1 MEETFFCRTQWL
13 LGSQA
18 MDQLIRSKVAVFGIG
33 GVGGYV
39 VEGLMRCGIGSFL
52 LVDHDTVSLSNCNRQ
67 IIATLQTV
75 GMPKVQAM
83 KQRILSV
90 NPSAQVETRQE
101 FFSAENV
108 DTFDFSQF
116 DYLVDAIDSVTSK
129 LLLIQQAKKQGVPI
143 LSSMGTGNKRDP
155 SRLEVADLSQTSV
168 CPLARVMRRELGRR
182 GIRHVKVVYSKEPPQ
197 RAVPLE
203 EGQRAPASISFVPSS
218 AGLLIAS
225 EVVKDLLSH
234 SEQEA
239 SDRKGVDEDAAIRL

>member
-1 MEETFFCRTQWL
+1 M
-13 LGSQA
+13 
-18 MDQLIRSKVAVFGIG
+18 
-33 GVGGYV
+33 
-39 VEGLMRCGIGSFL
+39 
-52 LVDHDTVSLSNCNRQ
+52 
-67 IIATLQTV
+67 
-75 GMPKVQAM
+75 
-83 KQRILSV
+83 
-90 NPSAQVETRQE
+90 
-101 FFSAENV
+101 

>member
-18 MDQLIRSKVAVFGIG
+18 MNQLIRSKVAVFGIG

-90 NPSAQVETRQE
+90 NPSAQVETRQA

-116 DYLVDAIDSVTSK
+116 DYLVT
-129 LLLIQQAKKQGVPI
+129 
-143 LSSMGTGNKRDP
+143 
-155 SRLEVADLSQTSV
+155 
-168 CPLARVMRRELGRR
+168 PLTA
-182 GIRHVKVVYSKEPPQ
+182 
-197 RAVPLE
+197 
-203 EGQRAPASISFVPSS
+203 
-218 AGLLIAS
+218 
-225 EVVKDLLSH
+225 
-234 SEQEA
+234 
-239 SDRKGVDEDAAIRL
+239 